1 MQLGNANRW
10 VTCMNGLIWTKYKYS
25 AFTSQFWVSLLRCH
39 RLGQV
44 EEIIIKLKHHVNL
57 IPFEHLFKDGAF
69 ILIHWLNYV
78 VNFRLF
84 RPDIAKNERIVSN
97 RECATYA
104 FSGLNALLFDVFFL
118 LKIFFFI
125 CFSQMGLE
133 IFTTRKCFKF
143 SPNLSTQV
151 PLGKTLKVPA
161 NRL

>member
-1 MQLGNANRW
+1 MQLNNADWW

-25 AFTSQFWVSLLRCH
+25 AFTSEFWVSLLCRH

-118 LKIFFFI
+118 LKIFFLYVSHKWDWKLLPQENASNSRRI
-125 CFSQMGLE
+125 WAH
-133 IFTTRKCFKF
+133 KC
-143 SPNLSTQV
+143 
-151 PLGKTLKVPA
+151 PLV
-161 NRL
+161 RR